1 MKKILSPRG
10 LINTRSNRDPRKS
23 VEFSICASDQ
33 ATRNL
38 HIRTQNT
45 SITVSNSPYHSAC
58 PADADLILSEHNS
71 KFLLTSPPVSRLSKD
86 EPQQVP
92 HLAGS
97 LTLKEWLPS
106 MPPPPHQ
113 KPENVLKRAH
123 ELIGVNQAPAAL
135 TLLHEHITS
144 KRSRNAPIASLEPV
158 MLLLVELS
166 VEQKKGKLAKDA
178 LYQYKN
184 ISQNTNIA
192 TIELVLKKFI
202 ELAVEKVTAAQQK
215 ADQVQSSIDA
225 SAATSSIDDLEASE
239 TPESILLATVSG
251 EQSRD
256 RTDRAIVTPWLKFLW
271 EAYRTVLDILR
282 NNARLE
288 LLYQSTAMQAFDFCL
303 KYTRK
308 TEFRRLCELLR
319 NHVQTAAKYS
329 SQMHAINLSDPD
341 TLQRHLETRF
351 QQLNVAVEL
360 ELWQEAFRSVED
372 IHTLLN
378 LSKRPP
384 KNVMMANYYEK
395 LTRIFLVGENY
406 LFHAAAWSRYNSLL
420 RQSAALVAGGQ
431 GKKSDNPPAS
441 DADLQKAAS
450 FVLLSALA
458 IPVIS
463 TTRSRGAMVD
473 FDEAKKNKNS
483 RLTHLLGMTQAPT
496 RAKLFRDALSKSLLQ
511 RARPEIRDLYDILEV
526 DFHPLSICQKISPIL
541 TKIGADSEMER
552 YILPLQQVILT
563 RLFQQLSQVY
573 ETIDVEFVQGLAQF
587 PEPYQVTRSTIEKFI
602 MNGNKKGDLAI
613 RMDHATGVLSF
624 DNDVFSSARAGQSG
638 SAESE
643 TGTVQR
649 LQSTPSE
656 IVRSQLTRLARAL
669 YTTCHYIDPSF
680 NKERLTARN
689 AALARAKA
697 GAEEEHLEVLARKEI
712 IQKRKE
718 EASEM
723 QAKREKENA
732 RQKRLREQALQ
743 EAEDKRLAAEQK
755 EREAKRLKAERDR
768 VRKEEL
774 KKQIADL
781 KMSDKALDIDL
792 EDLDNL
798 DGNRLRAMKLAQL
811 EREKND
817 VNERLRVTGK
827 RIDHLERAFRKEE
840 GRKLSQD
847 YAKQNELDRAVHEK
861 LKAKTLKDA
870 EEKHKES
877 VELKHRL
884 SRLVPLYEGFRR
896 SLHERRRDEFEKRRK
911 DAERELEKQ
920 IAARKKE
927 VRDRKLREKRER
939 EEKERELREAE
950 ERAAREK
957 EEQRLRDEARRAE
970 MAKLKEQRERERQ
983 ETLEKAALQQRREEE
998 ALARRKAEKE
1008 RPSLGGKADGPDG
1021 RRPPVTAGGSS
1032 WRAEGGAPAR
1042 AAAPTER
1049 GDSKEQPS
1057 GEGPRLQLKGSKA
1070 GGGWRERE
1078 AKKLAAA
1085 AAAGGGGGG
1094 GDGAENGPSGR
1105 EAGGRGGG
1113 MERDD
1118 GGRTASAATDA
1129 RPSGGEKWAGGR
1141 GGGMERD
1148 DGGRTASAATDARP
1162 SGGEKWVPK
1171 WKKNKA

>member
-1 MKKILSPRG
+1 M
-10 LINTRSNRDPRKS
+10 
-23 VEFSICASDQ
+23 
-33 ATRNL
+33 
-38 HIRTQNT
+38 
-45 SITVSNSPYHSAC
+45 
-58 PADADLILSEHNS
+58 
-71 KFLLTSPPVSRLSKD
+71 
-86 EPQQVP
+86 
-92 HLAGS
+92 
-97 LTLKEWLPS
+97 
-106 MPPPPHQ
+106 
-113 KPENVLKRAH
+113 
-123 ELIGVNQAPAAL
+123 
-135 TLLHEHITS
+135 
-144 KRSRNAPIASLEPV
+144 
-158 MLLLVELS
+158 
-166 VEQKKGKLAKDA
+166 
-178 LYQYKN
+178 
-184 ISQNTNIA
+184 
-192 TIELVLKKFI
+192 
-202 ELAVEKVTAAQQK
+202 AVEKVTAAQQK
-215 ADQVQSSIDA
+215 ADEVQSSIEA
-225 SAATSSIDDLEASE
+225 TAGTSSVDDLEASE

-288 LLYQSTAMQAFDFCL
+288 ILYQSTAMQAFDFCL

-406 LFHAAAWSRYNSLL
+406 LFHAAAWSRYYTLL
-420 RQSAALVAGGQ
+420 RQSAALVGSGT
-431 GKKSDNPPAS
+431 GKKADNPPAS

-483 RLTHLLGMTQAPT
+483 RLTHLLGMSQAPT
-496 RAKLFRDALSKSLLQ
+496 RARLFRDALSKSLLQ
-511 RARPEIRDLYDILEV
+511 RARPEIRDLYNILEV
-526 DFHPLSICQKISPIL
+526 DFHPLSICKKISPIL
-541 TKIGADSEMER
+541 TKIGADPEMEK
-552 YILPLQQVILT
+552 YIVPLQQVILT

-573 ETIDVEFVQGLAQF
+573 ETVDLSFVESLALF
-587 PEPYQVTRSTIEKFI
+587 PEPYQVTRGTIEKFI
-602 MNGNKKGDLAI
+602 MNGNKKGDLSV

-624 DNDVFSSARAGQSG
+624 DNDVFSSAKAGLSGSGAG

-656 IVRSQLTRLARAL
+656 IVRSQLTRLARSL

-680 NKERLTARN
+680 NKERLAARN
-689 AALARAKA
+689 AALTRAKA
-697 GAEEEHLEVLARKEI
+697 GAEKEHLEILARKDV

-718 EASEM
+718 EASEI

-732 RQKRLREQALQ
+732 RQKRLREAALQ

-755 EREAKRLKAERDR
+755 EREAKRLKAEHDR

-781 KMSDKALDIDL
+781 KMSDKALNIDLENL
-792 EDLDNL
+792 EDLDT
-798 DGNRLRAMKLAQL
+798 NRLRAMKLAQL

-817 VNERLRVTGK
+817 VNEKLRVTGK
-827 RIDHLERAFRKEE
+827 RMDHLERAFRKEE
-840 GRKLSQD
+840 VKKLGDD
-847 YAKQNELDRAVHEK
+847 YAKQVEKDRVIYEEV
-861 LKAKTLKDA
+861 KAKTLKEA

-877 VELKHRL
+877 VELKNRL
-884 SRLVPLYEGFRR
+884 SRLVPMYEEFRS

-927 VRDRKLREKRER
+927 LRDRKLREKRER
-939 EEKERELREAE
+939 EERERELREAE

-957 EEQRLRDEARRAE
+957 EEQRVRDEARKAE
-970 MAKLKEQRERERQ
+970 LARLKEQRDVERQ
-983 ETLEKAALQQRREEE
+983 EMLEKAALQQRREEE
-998 ALARRKAEKE
+998 ALARRRAEKE
-1008 RPSLGGKADGPDG
+1008 KGGL
-1021 RRPPVTAGGSS
+1021 PPMRSEVAP
-1032 WRAEGGAPAR
+1032 AEGRKPLAIG
-1042 AAAPTER
+1042 T
-1049 GDSKEQPS
+1049 GK
-1057 GEGPRLQLKGSKA
+1057 
-1070 GGGWRERE
+1070 WRERE
-1078 AKKLAAA
+1078 AAKNAEGAGASAAVPPPSSRAEPSMERTESNDRPSAGGPPRLQLAGNKPSWREREAA
-1085 AAAGGGGGG
+1085 RAAAGGAPEAEDADSAAAPPSRGFGSRGPPMDRSDSSRG
-1094 GDGAENGPSGR
+1094 ENG
-1105 EAGGRGGG
+1105 
-1113 MERDD
+1113 
-1118 GGRTASAATDA
+1118 RTESPAPPAEPLQSSRA
-1129 RPSGGEKWAGGR
+1129 PG
-1141 GGGMERD
+1141 
-1148 DGGRTASAATDARP
+1148 
-1162 SGGEKWVPK
+1162 KWVPPHMR
-1171 WKKNKA
+1171 NKA

>member
-1 MKKILSPRG
+1 
-10 LINTRSNRDPRKS
+10 
-23 VEFSICASDQ
+23 
-33 ATRNL
+33 
-38 HIRTQNT
+38 
-45 SITVSNSPYHSAC
+45 
-58 PADADLILSEHNS
+58 
-71 KFLLTSPPVSRLSKD
+71 
-86 EPQQVP
+86 
-92 HLAGS
+92 
-97 LTLKEWLPS
+97 

-135 TLLHEHITS
+135 NLLHEHVTS
-144 KRSRNAPIASLEPV
+144 KRSRNVPIASLEPV

-184 ISQNTNIA
+184 ISQNTNIG

-215 ADQVQSSIDA
+215 ADEVQSSIDA
-225 SAATSSIDDLEASE
+225 TTTTNVDDLEATE

-288 LLYQSTAMQAFDFCL
+288 VLYQSTAMQAFDFCL

-372 IHTLLN
+372 IHTLLS

-406 LFHAAAWSRYNSLL
+406 LFHAAAWSRYYTLL
-420 RQSAALVAGGQ
+420 RQSSVLVASGQ
-431 GKKSDNPPAS
+431 GKKADNPPAS

-463 TTRSRGAMVD
+463 TSRSRGAMVD
-473 FDEAKKNKNS
+473 FDEARKNKNS

-496 RAKLFRDALSKSLLQ
+496 RNRLFRDALSKSLLQ
-511 RARPEIRDLYDILEV
+511 RARPEIRDLFNILEV

-541 TKIGADSEMER
+541 TKIGEDAEMER
-552 YILPLQQVILT
+552 YIVPLQQVILT

-573 ETIDVEFVQGLAQF
+573 ETVDLSFVETLAQF
-587 PEPYQVTRSTIEKFI
+587 PEPYQVTRGTIEKFI

-624 DNDVFSSARAGQSG
+624 DNDVFSSAKAGSAG

-649 LQSTPSE
+649 LQSTPSD
-656 IVRSQLTRLARAL
+656 IVRSQLTRLARSL
-669 YTTCHYIDPSF
+669 YTTCHYIDPNF
-680 NKERLTARN
+680 NKERAAARQ
-689 AALARAKA
+689 AALQRAKA
-697 GAEEEHLEVLARKEI
+697 GAEQERQDILARKET

-718 EASEM
+718 EASEL
-723 QAKREKENA
+723 QARREKENA

-755 EREAKRLKAERDR
+755 EREAKRLQAERDR
-768 VRKEEL
+768 VRKDEL
-774 KKQIADL
+774 KKQIAEL
-781 KMSDKALDIDL
+781 KMSDKVLDIDL
-792 EDLDNL
+792 DDLDNL
-798 DGNRLRAMKLAQL
+798 DTNRLRAMKLAQL

-817 VNERLRVTGK
+817 VNEKLRITGK
-827 RIDHLERAFRKEE
+827 RFDHLERAFRKEE
-840 GRKLSQD
+840 VKKLSED
-847 YAKQNELDRAVHEK
+847 YAKQVEVDRAIYEK
-861 LKAKTLKDA
+861 VKAKTLKEA

-884 SRLVPLYEGFRR
+884 TRLVSYYEDFRS
-896 SLHERRRDEFEKRRK
+896 SLHERRRDEFEKRRR

-927 VRDRKLREKRER
+927 FRDRKLREKRER

-957 EEQRLRDEARRAE
+957 EEQRQREEARKAE
-970 MAKLKEQRERERQ
+970 LAKLKEQRDKERQ
-983 ETLEKAALQQRREEE
+983 EMLEKAALQQRREEE
-998 ALARRKAEKE
+998 ALARRKAEKGAAAA
-1008 RPSLGGKADGPDG
+1008 PSAPSAPLRTETPEG
-1021 RRPPVTAGGSS
+1021 RRPPVIGS
-1032 WRAEGGAPAR
+1032 
-1042 AAAPTER
+1042 
-1049 GDSKEQPS
+1049 
-1057 GEGPRLQLKGSKA
+1057 GS
-1070 GGGWRERE
+1070 WRERE
-1078 AKKLAAA
+1078 ASKNAAA
-1085 AAAGGGGGG
+1085 AAAGAASGS
-1094 GDGAENGPSGR
+1094 ESRPSP
-1105 EAGGRGGG
+1105 A
-1113 MERDD
+1113 MER
-1118 GGRTASAATDA
+1118 TDSND
-1129 RPSGGEKWAGGR
+1129 RPSGPPRLQLAGSGNKPSWRDRQAAKGDAPSSSDNTAPPANSRGFGGPRGAAPPMDR
-1141 GGGMERD
+1141 GGSNRGDSDRTSSPAPQSESLPP
-1148 DGGRTASAATDARP
+1148 RTA
-1162 SGGEKWVPK
+1162 GKWVPPHMR
-1171 WKKNKA
+1171 NKA

>member
-1 MKKILSPRG
+1 
-10 LINTRSNRDPRKS
+10 
-23 VEFSICASDQ
+23 
-33 ATRNL
+33 
-38 HIRTQNT
+38 
-45 SITVSNSPYHSAC
+45 
-58 PADADLILSEHNS
+58 
-71 KFLLTSPPVSRLSKD
+71 
-86 EPQQVP
+86 
-92 HLAGS
+92 
-97 LTLKEWLPS
+97 

-123 ELIGVNQAPAAL
+123 ELIGVNQTPAAL
-135 TLLHEHITS
+135 TLLHEHITN
-144 KRSRNAPIASLEPV
+144 KRSRNVPIASLEPV

-215 ADQVQSSIDA
+215 ADEVQSTIEA
-225 SAATSSIDDLEASE
+225 SAATTSVDDLEASE

-288 LLYQSTAMQAFDFCL
+288 ILYQSTAMQAFDFCL
-303 KYTRK
+303 KYARK

-406 LFHAAAWSRYNSLL
+406 LFHAAAWSRYYTLL
-420 RQSAALVAGGQ
+420 RQSAALVSTGQ
-431 GKKSDNPPAS
+431 GKKADNPPAS

-463 TTRSRGAMVD
+463 TSRSRGAMVD
-473 FDEAKKNKNS
+473 FDEARKNKNS
-483 RLTHLLGMTQAPT
+483 RLTHLLSMSQAPT
-496 RAKLFRDALSKSLLQ
+496 RSRLFRDALSKSILQ
-511 RARPEIRDLYDILEV
+511 RVRPEIRELYNILEV

-552 YILPLQQVILT
+552 YIVPLQQVILT

-573 ETIDVEFVQGLAQF
+573 ETVDLSFVESLAQF
-587 PEPYQVTRSTIEKFI
+587 PEPYQVTRGTIEKFI

-613 RMDHATGVLSF
+613 RMDHGTGVLSF
-624 DNDVFSSARAGQSG
+624 DNDVFSSSKAGFGAG

-656 IVRSQLTRLARAL
+656 IVRSQLTRLATAL
-669 YTTCHYIDPSF
+669 YTTCHYVDPDF
-680 NKERLTARN
+680 NKERVAARQ
-689 AALARAKA
+689 AALSRAKA
-697 GAEEEHLEVLARKEI
+697 GAEREHLDTLARKEI

-718 EASEM
+718 EASEI
-723 QAKREKENA
+723 QARKDKENA
-732 RQKRLREQALQ
+732 RQKRLKEQALQ

-755 EREAKRLKAERDR
+755 EREARRLKAERDR

-798 DGNRLRAMKLAQL
+798 DSNRLRAMKLAQL

-817 VNERLRVTGK
+817 VNEKLRITGK

-840 GRKLSQD
+840 SKKLGED
-847 YAKQNELDRAVHEK
+847 YAKQVERDRAIYEAIK
-861 LKAKTLKDA
+861 KKTLQEA
-870 EEKHKES
+870 EEKHKAS

-884 SRLVPLYEGFRR
+884 SRLVPLYETFRS
-896 SLHERRRDEFEKRRK
+896 SLHERRRDEFEKRRR

-939 EEKERELREAE
+939 EEHERELREAE
-950 ERAAREK
+950 ERAARER
-957 EEQRLRDEARRAE
+957 EEQRIRDEARKAE
-970 MAKLKEQRERERQ
+970 LAKLKEQREKERQ
-983 ETLEKAALQQRREEE
+983 EMLEKAALQLRREEE

-1008 RPSLGGKADGPDG
+1008 KASAAPPVRGPERTETPEG
-1021 RRPPVTAGGSS
+1021 RRPVVIGS
-1032 WRAEGGAPAR
+1032 G
-1042 AAAPTER
+1042 
-1049 GDSKEQPS
+1049 K
-1057 GEGPRLQLKGSKA
+1057 
-1070 GGGWRERE
+1070 WRERE
-1078 AKKLAAA
+1078 ASKAAGDEPAAA
-1085 AAAGGGGGG
+1085 PQRTAPPPAERAESGDRSSGPPRLQLGGNKPSWREREAAKAAAGGAAAPEKAESAAPPRSFGSRGGAPMDRSGSGSHRGEGG
-1094 GDGAENGPSGR
+1094 RSE
-1105 EAGGRGGG
+1105 GGRG
-1113 MERDD
+1113 D
-1118 GGRTASAATDA
+1118 AATPPA
-1129 RPSGGEKWAGGR
+1129 EPLQSSRAPG
-1141 GGGMERD
+1141 
-1148 DGGRTASAATDARP
+1148 
-1162 SGGEKWVPK
+1162 KWVPPHMR
-1171 WKKNKA
+1171 NKA

>member
-1 MKKILSPRG
+1 
-10 LINTRSNRDPRKS
+10 
-23 VEFSICASDQ
+23 
-33 ATRNL
+33 
-38 HIRTQNT
+38 
-45 SITVSNSPYHSAC
+45 
-58 PADADLILSEHNS
+58 
-71 KFLLTSPPVSRLSKD
+71 
-86 EPQQVP
+86 
-92 HLAGS
+92 
-97 LTLKEWLPS
+97 

-123 ELIGVNQAPAAL
+123 ELIGVHQAQAAL

-215 ADQVQSSIDA
+215 ADEVQSSIEA
-225 SAATSSIDDLEASE
+225 TAAATSSIDDLEASE

-406 LFHAAAWSRYNSLL
+406 LFHAAAWSRYYSLL

-431 GKKSDNPPAS
+431 GKKVDNPPAS

-483 RLTHLLGMTQAPT
+483 RLTHLLGMNQAPT
-496 RAKLFRDALSKSLLQ
+496 RARLFRDALSKSLLQ
-511 RARPEIRDLYDILEV
+511 RVRPEIRDLYNMLEV

-541 TKIGADSEMER
+541 TKIGADAEMER
-552 YILPLQQVILT
+552 YIVPLQQVILT

-573 ETIDVEFVQGLAQF
+573 ETIDVEFVEGLAQF

-624 DNDVFSSARAGQSG
+624 DNDVFSSAKAGQTGG
-638 SAESE
+638 SADSE

-656 IVRSQLTRLARAL
+656 IVRSQLTRLARSL

-680 NKERLTARN
+680 NEERLAARN

-697 GAEEEHLEVLARKEI
+697 GAEQEHLDVLARKEV

-718 EASEM
+718 EATEM
-723 QAKREKENA
+723 QAKRDKENA

-792 EDLDNL
+792 DDLDNL

-840 GRKLSQD
+840 GRKLHQD
-847 YAKQNELDRAVHEK
+847 YAKQNEQDHAVYET
-861 LKAKTLKDA
+861 LKAKTLRDA

-927 VRDRKLREKRER
+927 VRDRKVREKRER
-939 EEKERELREAE
+939 EEKERQLREAE

-957 EEQRLRDEARRAE
+957 EEQRLRDEARKAE

-1008 RPSLGGKADGPDG
+1008 RAPLASRPDMG
-1021 RRPPVTAGGSS
+1021 DARKPAAAAAAAAGGGGL
-1032 WRAEGGAPAR
+1032 WRASSSAEAPVR
-1042 AAAPTER
+1042 AG
-1049 GDSKEQPS
+1049 GDSKDRPS
-1057 GEGPRLQLKGSKA
+1057 GPPKLQLA
-1070 GGGWRERE
+1070 GNTPSWRERMA
-1078 AKKLAAA
+1078 AKAAA

-1094 GDGAENGPSGR
+1094 GGGGGENGPGSATGSRTGGAQSAR
-1105 EAGGRGGG
+1105 E
-1113 MERDD
+1113 EN
-1118 GGRTASAATDA
+1118 GGRTAPEPL
-1129 RPSGGEKWAGGR
+1129 PSSKTAG
-1141 GGGMERD
+1141 
-1148 DGGRTASAATDARP
+1148 
-1162 SGGEKWVPK
+1162 KWVPPFRR
-1171 WKKNKA
+1171 NQA